1 MPHPQDKIA
10 ALLDNLKILET
21 QKEHLHAF
29 YLFSVVTG
37 EIFIAFFFFFSKTGE
52 GSCFTCFLYFILQFR
67 PYFIPLVCLFPSN
80 KYFIA

>member
-37 EIFIAFFFFFSKTGE
+37 EIFIAFFFFFQNRGRKLFHLFSLFY
-52 GSCFTCFLYFILQFR
+52 SAVQALLYPPGVFVSI
-67 PYFIPLVCLFPSN
+67 
-80 KYFIA
+80 